1 MVVDHKTIFQEQ
13 NMKLSDVDFDE
24 FVEWLDKFETVQE
37 DTERLLIEAGKEV
50 PIIDRLLKIMW
61 NAEKNNGPK
70 DMIKRTADQIQCLA
84 ALYHLEKKQD
94 AVQNN

>member
-1 MVVDHKTIFQEQ
+1 
-13 NMKLSDVDFDE
+13 
-24 FVEWLDKFETVQE
+24 
-37 DTERLLIEAGKEV
+37 
-50 PIIDRLLKIMW
+50 MW